1 MKIRI
6 GWIVAGFTLAIILLV
21 VAGWLS
27 VGAAQQSTE
36 DALWVAHTQ
45 EVLAIVRSFSSTVNE
60 LESQRRGYYISED
73 PAYLQRDDEMRRR
86 AIADLASLRELT
98 ADNALQQRQLDD
110 LEPLFARRQ
119 KRLDE
124 LIQSQQA
131 KSLDPAANLRKMSEG
146 HQEQE
151 AMLVHIRGMET
162 DEQQLLAERHTNS
175 AAARHNRLETTLTSF
190 ALSLV
195 LLAGV
200 FQVLFRQVRI
210 RTSTERHL
218 VEKAKA
224 LEVSETNAR
233 QQHAILHSV
242 LNNMSESVV
251 VADEAGRFLLFNP
264 AAEQLLG
271 VGRANIEPA
280 HWSEYYHVCLPDKST
295 PFPAGDL
302 PLARALR
309 GEATDNVQMFI
320 HNPKLGRGSWV
331 EVSGR
336 SFKHADGSIAG
347 GLVVFRDVSERRR
360 YVEEL
365 KRQKEEL
372 ALSNADLEQFAYVAS
387 HDLQEPLRTVASYTE
402 LLADRY
408 RSQLDADG
416 QKFLR
421 FACDGAHRMQELIRG
436 LLSWSLRHVVS
447 QPATITRTPAAAK
460 G

>member
-1 MKIRI
+1 
-6 GWIVAGFTLAIILLV
+6 
-21 VAGWLS
+21 
-27 VGAAQQSTE
+27 
-36 DALWVAHTQ
+36 
-45 EVLAIVRSFSSTVNE
+45 
-60 LESQRRGYYISED
+60 
-73 PAYLQRDDEMRRR
+73 
-86 AIADLASLRELT
+86 
-98 ADNALQQRQLDD
+98 
-110 LEPLFARRQ
+110 
-119 KRLDE
+119 
-124 LIQSQQA
+124 
-131 KSLDPAANLRKMSEG
+131 
-146 HQEQE
+146 
-151 AMLVHIRGMET
+151 MLVHIRGMET

-309 GEATDNVQMFI
+309 PPAMRAGIVQ
-320 HNPKLGRGSWV
+320 
-331 EVSGR
+331 
-336 SFKHADGSIAG
+336 
-347 GLVVFRDVSERRR
+347 
-360 YVEEL
+360 
-365 KRQKEEL
+365 
-372 ALSNADLEQFAYVAS
+372 
-387 HDLQEPLRTVASYTE
+387 LR
-402 LLADRY
+402 LLPSD
-408 RSQLDADG
+408 
-416 QKFLR
+416 
-421 FACDGAHRMQELIRG
+421 E
-436 LLSWSLRHVVS
+436 
-447 QPATITRTPAAAK
+447 TR
-460 G
+460 